1 MGIKDRLKTGI
12 QKNLNQ
18 KYIKR
23 LLGIIAKKPILYT
36 YGSTFSSVSDK
47 YLNIFTIESLRDA
60 YSDNSHPVGF
70 GSLFVPYEM
79 LHALEITPF
88 PPEVMAGF
96 TAGLGIASQTIKQ
109 SASNWYS
116 QDLCTFHRSASG
128 ALELDVFPK
137 PDFILATNLAC
148 DAAQKS
154 FYIYSKKYGIE
165 KNFYLIDVPYHYS
178 KESLQYLTGQLKN
191 IYMDISSKTGREPD
205 YSKFREIISLSNEFR
220 NWAVKV
226 NDLRKDLTEYPPY
239 FNALNYILP
248 FHVLPGTEKAVTLY
262 KHMYRELKKYLAI
275 QQGKNGSKGNLPKRI
290 LWLHLKPYYK
300 SEIFDILKKEN
311 CIVVFEEINYVYWPE
326 LDPLKP
332 FESLAKKMLSHFLGG
347 KIDNRVKVI
356 LDIAREYKIDGAV
369 LFSHWGCR
377 QSNGGAR
384 IIKDSLKKLGIPTL
398 VIDGDCVDRNNS
410 SHGQIKTRMQG
421 FLEILN
427 SKT

>member
-18 KYIKR
+18 KYINR
-23 LLGIIAKKPILYT
+23 LLGIIGKKPILYA
-36 YGSTFSSVSDK
+36 YGSTFSSVFNK

-60 YSDNSHPVGF
+60 YSGNGRPIGY
-70 GSLFVPYEM
+70 GSLFIPYEM
-79 LHALEITPF
+79 LHALDIIPF
-88 PPEVMAGF
+88 PPEIMAGF
-96 TAGLGIASQTIKQ
+96 TAVLGIAAQTIKQ
-109 SASNWYS
+109 SSSNWYS

-128 ALELDVFPK
+128 AVELDVFPK
-137 PDFILATNLAC
+137 PDFILTTNLAC

-154 FYIYSKKYGIE
+154 FYIYSKKYNIE
-165 KNFYLIDVPYHYS
+165 KNFYLIDVPYEYS
-178 KESLQYLTGQLKN
+178 RESLRYLTEQIKN
-191 IYMDISSKTGREPD
+191 IYMDLSSKTGREPD
-205 YSKFREIISLSNEFR
+205 NSKFREIIRFSNEFR
-220 NWAVKV
+220 KWAIKV
-226 NDLRKDLTEYPPY
+226 NDIRKTLTDYPPY

-248 FHVLPGTEKAVTLY
+248 FHVLPGTEKAVNLY
-262 KHMYRELKKYLAI
+262 KYMYMELKKYLERQPHKNI
-275 QQGKNGSKGNLPKRI
+275 GKKEKSKKT

-311 CIVVFEEINYVYWPE
+311 CIVAFEEISYVYWPE

-347 KIDNRVKVI
+347 KIDNRINVI
-356 LDIAREYKIDGAV
+356 LKLARDYKIDGAV

-384 IIKDSLKKLGIPTL
+384 IIKDKLNKSGIPTL
-398 VIDGDCVDRNNS
+398 VLDGDCVDQNNS

>member
-23 LLGIIAKKPILYT
+23 LLGIISKKPILYT

-60 YSDNSHPVGF
+60 YSNNSRPVGY
-70 GSLFVPYEM
+70 GSLFIPYEM

-96 TAGLGIASQTIKQ
+96 TAGLGIAPQTIKQ

-128 ALELDVFPK
+128 ALELDLFPK

-154 FYIYSKKYGIE
+154 FYIYSRKYNIE

-178 KESLQYLTGQLKN
+178 KESLKYLAGQLKN
-191 IYMDISSKTGREPD
+191 IYMDIISKTGKKPD
-205 YSKFREIISLSNEFR
+205 YSKLQDVINLSNEFR
-220 NWAVKV
+220 YWAIKV
-226 NDLRKDLTEYPPY
+226 NEVRKDLIEYPPY

-248 FHVLPGTEKAVTLY
+248 FHVLSGTEKAITLY
-262 KHMYRELKKYLAI
+262 RHMYRELKRYLEA
-275 QQGKNGSKGNLPKRI
+275 QQGKNNKNNSLKRI

-300 SEIFDILKKEN
+300 SEIFEILKKEN
-311 CIVVFEEINYVYWPE
+311 CIVSFEEINYVYWPE

-347 KIDNRVKVI
+347 SIKNRINMI
-356 LDIAREYKIDGAV
+356 LDLVRDYKIDGV
-369 LFSHWGCR
+369 ILFSHWGCR

-384 IIKDSLKKLGIPTL
+384 IIKDNLKKLGIPTL

-427 SKT
+427 SKK

>member
-1 MGIKDRLKTGI
+1 MGIKDRLKTGL

-60 YSDNSHPVGF
+60 YSNNSRPLGY
-70 GSLFVPYEM
+70 GSIFIPYEM
-79 LHALEITPF
+79 LHALGITPF

-96 TAGLGIASQTIKQ
+96 TAGLGIAPQTIKQ

-128 ALELDVFPK
+128 ALELGVFPK
-137 PDFILATNLAC
+137 PDFILVTNLAC

-154 FYIYSKKYGIE
+154 FYIYSKKYDIE

-178 KESLQYLTGQLKN
+178 KESLKYLTGQLKD
-191 IYMDISSKTGREPD
+191 IYMDISLKTGREPD
-205 YSKFREIISLSNEFR
+205 YLKFREAINLSNEFR
-220 NWAVKV
+220 NWAIRL
-226 NDLRKDLTEYPPY
+226 NDVRKDLTEYPPY
-239 FNALNYILP
+239 FNALNYIFP

-262 KHMYRELKKYLAI
+262 KHMYKELKRHLEI
-275 QQGKNGSKGNLPKRI
+275 QQRENGSKENPPKRI

-311 CIVVFEEINYVYWPE
+311 CIVSFEEINYVYWSE

-347 KIDNRVKVI
+347 KIDNRVRVI
-356 LDIAREYKIDGAV
+356 LKLAREYKIDGAV
-369 LFSHWGCR
+369 LFAHWGCR

-384 IIKDSLKKLGIPTL
+384 IIKDNLKKLGIPTL
-398 VIDGDCVDRNNS
+398 IIDGDCVDRENS

-427 SKT
+427 SKK

>member
-18 KYIKR
+18 KYINR
-23 LLGIIAKKPILYT
+23 LLGIIAKKPILYA
-36 YGSTFSSVSDK
+36 YGSTFSSVSNK

-60 YSDNSHPVGF
+60 YSGNSRPIGY
-70 GSLFVPYEM
+70 GSLFIPYEM
-79 LHALEITPF
+79 LHALEVTPF

-96 TAGLGIASQTIKQ
+96 TAGLGIADQTIKQ
-109 SASNWYS
+109 SSSNWYS

-128 ALELDVFPK
+128 AVELDVFPK
-137 PDFILATNLAC
+137 PDFILTTNLAC

-154 FYIYSKKYGIE
+154 FYIYSKKYNIE
-165 KNFYLIDVPYHYS
+165 KNFYLIDVPYEYS
-178 KESLQYLTGQLKN
+178 KESLRYLTGQIKN
-191 IYMDISSKTGREPD
+191 IYMDISSKTGRKPD
-205 YSKFREIISLSNEFR
+205 NSKFKEVLSLSNEFR
-220 NWAVKV
+220 KWAVKV
-226 NDLRKDLTEYPPY
+226 NDIRKTLTDYPPY

-248 FHVLPGTEKAVTLY
+248 FHVLAGTEKAVTLY
-262 KHMYRELKKYLAI
+262 KYMYRELKKY
-275 QQGKNGSKGNLPKRI
+275 QDKQPDKNLNRKSPPKRI

-311 CIVVFEEINYVYWPE
+311 CIVAFEEINYVYWPE

-347 KIDNRVKVI
+347 KIDNRIKVI
-356 LDIAREYKIDGAV
+356 LNLARDYKIDGTI

-384 IIKDSLKKLGIPTL
+384 IIKDNLKKLGIPTL
-398 VIDGDCVDRNNS
+398 VLDGDCVDQNNS